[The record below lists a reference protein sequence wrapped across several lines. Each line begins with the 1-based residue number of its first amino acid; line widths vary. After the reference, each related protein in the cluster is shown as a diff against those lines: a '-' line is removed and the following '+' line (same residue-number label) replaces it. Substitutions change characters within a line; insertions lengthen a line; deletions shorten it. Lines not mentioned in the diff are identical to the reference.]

1 MSTEEMVQELKNL
14 GCHVSVKH
22 KRKRYNVWVRVD
34 AETMKLR
41 RASKKHGGSTI
52 ATITTAT
59 GESYTA
65 KSICR
70 KNELYDGNM
79 GAEIALGRAYKAL
92 HKHMNF
98 SDFIQLAVGK

>member
-14 GCHVSVKH
+14 GCHVSVRH
-22 KRKRYNVWVRVD
+22 NRKRFNVWVRVD
-34 AETMKLR
+34 ADTMKLR
-41 RASKKHGGSTI
+41 RASRPHGGYTV

-59 GESYTA
+59 GETYTS

-79 GAEIALGRAYKAL
+79 GAEIALGRSYKAF
-92 HKHMNF
+92 HRNTNF
-98 SDFIQLAVGK
+98 SDFLQSIN